1 MSEHAFAS
9 GIAAQFPADGASA
22 STAAEAVRVQ
32 FDDLLNRYEQSIFAF
47 LVTMLGDR
55 DRAKDCAQDTFLR
68 AYQNLCKGKPVNVQ
82 WLFKVARNRAVDS
95 VRRAGRER
103 VSAEPLDEVMIEEFT
118 PTGRTMAV
126 QRALLKL
133 SPDDRE
139 ILYLHEVDGFTSY
152 AIAEMLDIRAGA
164 VRMRLCRAHVRF
176 RQVYEA

>member
-22 STAAEAVRVQ
+22 STAAESVRVQ

-103 VSAEPLDEVMIEEFT
+103 VSAEPLDDVMIEECT

-152 AIAEMLDIRAGA
+152 AIAEMLGIRAGA